1 VRIGRE
7 GDLVRA
13 LLDDPGPVSV
23 RLERDGSELEHQ
35 GPALSRAEALGLA
48 SDLDLRLDVER
59 TVVLVNDGFPAALA
73 GMRDGDRIAQID
85 RSPVSTW
92 RDVTTMVGAAAAAG
106 RAALFI
112 IDRTAPSG
120 EPDFV
125 TLRAR
130 AEARP
135 SLDYGFSWRQPRYV
149 YRTTNLLQAARFGA
163 QSSWR
168 LTEDIWLTLKGMI
181 MQRVPV
187 KSMGGIISI
196 GKISYNEAAA
206 GWVSLFFFLCLL
218 SINLAFINVLP
229 IPVLDGGHLFFLI
242 VEKIKGSPVSDRVL
256 GYSQLIGVVLI
267 LSLMVFVTYNDLVR
281 WVFRADGS

>member
-1 VRIGRE
+1 
-7 GDLVRA
+7 
-13 LLDDPGPVSV
+13 
-23 RLERDGSELEHQ
+23 
-35 GPALSRAEALGLA
+35 
-48 SDLDLRLDVER
+48 
-59 TVVLVNDGFPAALA
+59 
-73 GMRDGDRIAQID
+73 MRDGDRIAQID
-85 RSPVSTW
+85 RTPVATW
-92 RDVTTMVGAAAAAG
+92 SDVTSLVGAAEGEG
-106 RAALFI
+106 RAATF
-112 IDRTAPSG
+112 
-120 EPDFV
+120 FV
-125 TLRAR
+125 ERPRADADPEFLQLSAR

-149 YRTTNLLQAARFGA
+149 YRTTNLFQAARFGA